1 MVQQITEV
9 SQQQYMNV
17 DVPAEKQ
24 QCENTAT
31 HQNTVKIAQVKR
43 QVQMIQKMPS
53 EIHSKVQNMLMPG
66 SSEAPVQS
74 CCRSQ
79 AHGRRA

>member
-17 DVPAEKQ
+17 DVPAEI
-24 QCENTAT
+24 QCQNIAT
-31 HQNTVKIAQVKR
+31 HQDTVKDAQVQ

-53 EIHSKVQNMLMPG
+53 EIHCKVQNMLMPG
-66 SSEAPVQS
+66 SSKAAVQS
-74 CCRSQ
+74 PGPVLQTSS
-79 AHGRRA
+79 